1 MPTSPARFR
10 ISIKDQHTRTGL
22 KVELIDAPGAWGERR
37 YKVRLNGKPAVKVP
51 EATLSEVFDR
61 LRRWTVRRAER
72 DVAGP
77 YGREMK
83 RPVA

>member
-22 KVELIDAPGAWGERR
+22 KVELIDAPGPWGERR
-37 YKVRLNGKPAVKVP
+37 YKVRLNGKPAAKVP

-61 LRRWTVRRAER
+61 LRRWTVSRAER
-72 DVAGP
+72 DVTGP
-77 YGREMK
+77 YGREMN